1 MDAKQVG
8 YTLKVFIMA
17 QNQPVNLLNEKDL
30 NQFIA
35 DIIYFGEKPDSF
47 ETAELRDLSYV
58 KEHKDAVI
66 RAMVYQWFKTRLR
79 SFLTTD
85 TKQNRAFLVPLNP
98 WSASYHKILEQYT
111 PDGQEPLWLRAC
123 YEQGRTVYVFNQ
135 EKMPS
140 GIKDEITN
148 LRDFLYDDAS
158 KKVERAITVAEE
170 SQQGKK
176 QKGGFRLRLDA
187 LKTDNK
193 YKEYEQAKKASEIW
207 HYKLTVQSAKLK
219 NVYRD
224 ERGEEEIIQFAD
236 GMKIVR
242 LFTTEALDYEGKKM
256 GHCLGEGSYDRAV

>member
-242 LFTTEALDYEGKKM
+242 LFTPEALDYEGKKM